1 MAIQEQFPEDAA
13 IMTSATRARP
23 PSIRMK
29 PKIVTRRAKKMDV
42 I

>member
-1 MAIQEQFPEDAA
+1 MAIQEQLPEDAA
-13 IMTSATRARP
+13 TITSATRVRP

-29 PKIVTRRAKKMDV
+29 PKIVTRRAKKMGV